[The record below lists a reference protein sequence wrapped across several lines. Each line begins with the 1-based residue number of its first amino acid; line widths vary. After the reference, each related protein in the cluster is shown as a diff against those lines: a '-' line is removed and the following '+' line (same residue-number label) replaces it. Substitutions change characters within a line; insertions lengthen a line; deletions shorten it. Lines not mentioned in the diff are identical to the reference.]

1 MKKATALRN
10 SGSGGMARVRLLAAL
25 TSLAAVEPVTAVDA
39 PRATVAITQVFV
51 GSSRYI
57 EGSLSYLRIA
67 RADRVIVVQ
76 GRLRGYPPYPTKI
89 LRLRPGRY
97 RVSSWQRPCDGNCGF
112 LDPPTDRRSAPFR
125 VVSARRLHATIRVS
139 PGRGCTIE
147 FGR

>member
-1 MKKATALRN
+1 
-10 SGSGGMARVRLLAAL
+10 MARVRLLAAL

-57 EGSLSYLRIA
+57 ERSLSYLRIA
-67 RADRVIVVQ
+67 RADGVVSSRA
-76 GRLRGYPPYPTKI
+76 GCADTSVPTKI